1 MILFPAIDL
10 KEGVCVRLFKGRFE
24 EQTVYSRDP
33 AATAERWA
41 AAGAEWLHLVDL
53 DGSLGD
59 SRANRQALL
68 GIIGRVKIKLQLGGG
83 IRSLEDAGRWFDL
96 GLDRL
101 ILGTVACE
109 RPDLAEEIAA
119 RYPGRL
125 AVALDASGRRVRV
138 RGWREDGGADLFE
151 TAAGL
156 RDLGAALVIYTDVER
171 DGARL
176 GPNLEN
182 TRQVARV
189 SGLPTV
195 CSGGVASLED
205 LAALKPLA
213 ADGVVGVISGKA
225 LYEGQL
231 DFAAGQALLRGEQ
244 DIQA

>member
-10 KEGVCVRLFKGRFE
+10 KEGACVRLFKGRFE

-33 AATAERWA
+33 AAMAARWA
-41 AAGAEWLHLVDL
+41 EAGAEWLHLVDL
-53 DGSLGD
+53 DASLGD
-59 SRANRQALL
+59 SRANRRAILD
-68 GIIGRVKIKLQLGGG
+68 IIGRVKLRLQLGGG
-83 IRSLEDAGRWFDL
+83 IRGLSDAEAWFDL

-101 ILGTVACE
+101 VLGTAACE
-109 RPDLAEEIAA
+109 RPALVEEIAA

-125 AVALDASGRRVRV
+125 AVALDAVGSRLRV
-138 RGWREDGGADLFE
+138 RGWREDGGADLWE

-189 SGLPTV
+189 SGLPTI
-195 CSGGVASLED
+195 CSGGVASLDD
-205 LAALKPLA
+205 LAAVKPLA

-225 LYEGQL
+225 LYEGDL
-231 DFAAGQALLRGEQ
+231 DFSAGQALLRS
-244 DIQA
+244 

>member
-10 KEGVCVRLFKGRFE
+10 KEGACVRLYKGRFE
-24 EQTVYSRDP
+24 ELTVYSRDP
-33 AATAERWA
+33 AAVAERWA
-41 AAGAEWLHLVDL
+41 EAGAEWLHLVDL

-59 SRANRQALL
+59 SQANRRALTE
-68 GIIGRVKIKLQLGGG
+68 IISRVKIKLQLGGG
-83 IRSLEDAGRWFDL
+83 IRSREEANRWFDL

-101 ILGTVACE
+101 ILGTVVCE
-109 RPDLAEEIAA
+109 RPALAAEIAA
-119 RYPGRL
+119 GHPGRL
-125 AVALDASGRRVRV
+125 AVALDAIGRQVRV
-138 RGWREDGGADLFE
+138 RGWLSDGGADLFE

-182 TRQVARV
+182 TRLVARI

-195 CSGGVASLED
+195 CSGGVATLED

-213 ADGVVGVISGKA
+213 ADGLAGVISGKA
-225 LYEGQL
+225 LYEGSL
-231 DFAAGQALLRGEQ
+231 DFAAGQALLQG
-244 DIQA
+244 

>member
-10 KEGVCVRLFKGRFE
+10 KDGACVRLFKGRFE

-33 AATAERWA
+33 AAMAENWA
-41 AAGAEWLHLVDL
+41 EAGAEWLHLVDL
-53 DGSLGD
+53 DASLGN
-59 SRANRQALL
+59 SRANRRALL
-68 GIIGRVKIKLQLGGG
+68 DIIDRVSLKLQLGGG
-83 IRSLEDAGRWFDL
+83 IRSLEDAERWFDL

-101 ILGTVACE
+101 ILGTVVCE
-109 RPDLAEEIAA
+109 RPDLASEIAA

-125 AVALDASGRRVRV
+125 AVALDAAGNRVRI
-138 RGWREDGGADLFE
+138 RGWQTDSGADLFE

-156 RDLGAALVIYTDVER
+156 RNLGAALVIYTDVER

-176 GPNLEN
+176 GPNIES

-195 CSGGVASLED
+195 CSGGVSSLED
-205 LAALKPLA
+205 LAALKTLA

-225 LYEGQL
+225 LYEGDL
-231 DFAAGQALLRGEQ
+231 DFAAGQALLRG
-244 DIQA
+244 

>member
-1 MILFPAIDL
+1 VILFPAIDL
-10 KEGVCVRLFKGRFE
+10 KEGACVRLLKGRFE
-24 EQTVYSRDP
+24 DKTVYSRDP
-33 AATAERWA
+33 AAVAERWA
-41 AAGAEWLHLVDL
+41 GAGAEWLHLVDL
-53 DGSLGD
+53 DASLGD
-59 SRANRQALL
+59 NRANRQALL

-83 IRSLEDAGRWFDL
+83 IRSLEDAARWFDL

-101 ILGTVACE
+101 ILGTVVCE
-109 RPDLAEEIAA
+109 QPSLAAAIAA

-125 AVALDASGRRVRV
+125 AVALDAVGRKVRV
-138 RGWREDGGADLFE
+138 RGWLEDGGADLFE

-182 TRQVARV
+182 TRQVARI

-195 CSGGVASLED
+195 CSGGVSSLED

-213 ADGVVGVISGKA
+213 ADGVAGVISGKA
-225 LYEGQL
+225 LYEGSL
-231 DFAAGQALLRGEQ
+231 DFAAGQALLLRG
-244 DIQA
+244 

>member
-10 KEGVCVRLFKGRFE
+10 KEGACVRLFKGRFE

-33 AATAERWA
+33 AAMAERWA
-41 AAGAEWLHLVDL
+41 GAGAEWLHLVDL

-68 GIIGRVKIKLQLGGG
+68 DIRGRVKTRLQLGGG
-83 IRSLEDAGRWFDL
+83 IRSLEDADRWFDL

-101 ILGTVACE
+101 ILGTVVCE
-109 RPDLAEEIAA
+109 RPDLAAGIAA

-125 AVALDASGRRVRV
+125 AVSLDAADRRVKV

-156 RDLGAALVIYTDVER
+156 KSLGAALVIYTDVER

-182 TRQVARV
+182 TREVARV

-213 ADGVVGVISGKA
+213 ADGVAGVISGKA
-225 LYEGQL
+225 LYEGSL
-231 DFAAGQALLRGEQ
+231 DFAAGQALLKEP
-244 DIQA
+244 

>member
-10 KEGVCVRLFKGRFE
+10 KEGACVRLYKGRFE

-33 AATAERWA
+33 AAVAERWA

-53 DGSLGD
+53 DASLGD
-59 SRANRQALL
+59 SRANRRALL
-68 GIIGRVKIKLQLGGG
+68 DIIGRVRLKLQLGGG
-83 IRSLEDAGRWFDL
+83 IRSLEDAERWFDL

-101 ILGTVACE
+101 ILGTVVCE
-109 RPDLAEEIAA
+109 RPALASEIAA

-125 AVALDASGRRVRV
+125 AVALDAAGRRVRV
-138 RGWREDGGADLFE
+138 RGWQEDGGADLLE
-151 TAAGL
+151 TASGL
-156 RDLGAALVIYTDVER
+156 RDLGAALVVYTDVER

-205 LAALKPLA
+205 LAALKTLA

-225 LYEGQL
+225 LYEGDL
-231 DFAAGQALLRGEQ
+231 DFAAGQALLRG
-244 DIQA
+244 